1 MKVSLFTEVQCAAGS
16 SPVQR
21 LDEFLAQAELADNLG
36 YRGFWIAELHFQP
49 EFSVLSAPYV
59 VLGAASQRTRRLR
72 LGVAVNTV
80 AVHHPLQLAEQ
91 AAMLDL
97 LSQGRMEFA
106 AGGGHPHS
114 RAYEGFGI
122 AHEKTRAI
130 LEESLKVIQHAWT
143 DQALTFDGEFFH
155 IPEVTV
161 NPKPI
166 QKPHPSIHIAASS
179 SDGVQA
185 AARMN
190 FNLFLPIHTRSREQ
204 LLALSRNY
212 WEDLRINGHDP
223 ARRELGLLVPLHV
236 ASTRSEAERRSE
248 EGIMNYYRIIGAMR
262 RNYIDWMT
270 RQGNTLPERLAKVSA
285 GDGLTFERV
294 CSEHAV
300 IGDSSE
306 VTARLQQLSEET
318 GANHILAWMNI
329 GSVSHGHVVES
340 MQRFAG
346 EVLPRLQSY
355 SPRAEFKASPT

>member
-1 MKVSLFTEVQCAAGS
+1 MKFSLFTEVQCAAGS
-16 SPVQR
+16 SPVRR
-21 LDEFLAQAELADNLG
+21 LDEFLDQAELADKLG

-59 VLGAASQRTRRLR
+59 VLGAASQRTKRLR

-80 AVHHPLQLAEQ
+80 AIHHPLQLAEQ

-114 RAYEGFGI
+114 RAYEGFGV
-122 AHEKTRAI
+122 AHEKTREI
-130 LEESLKVIQHAWT
+130 MQESLRVIEAAWT
-143 DQALTFDGEFFH
+143 KEVVAFDGKFFRV
-155 IPEVTV
+155 PEVTV
-161 NPKPI
+161 NPKPL
-166 QKPHPSIHIAASS
+166 QKPHPPIFIAASS
-179 SDGVQA
+179 TDGVQV

-204 LLALSRNY
+204 VLALSRNY
-212 WEDLRINGHDP
+212 WESLKANGHDP

-236 ASTRSEAERRSE
+236 ASTRNEAERRSE
-248 EGIMNYYRIIGAMR
+248 QGIMNYYRIIGAMR

-270 RQGNTLPERLAKVSA
+270 RRGSALPERLAKVSA
-285 GDGLTFERV
+285 GDGLGFERV

-306 VTARLQQLSEET
+306 VTT
-318 GANHILAWMNI
+318 
-329 GSVSHGHVVES
+329 
-340 MQRFAG
+340 
-346 EVLPRLQSY
+346 
-355 SPRAEFKASPT
+355 